1 MNTSSRFSKAF
12 VVIIVVG
19 IGLFQNMNNK
29 SFISEPLSSYNQ
41 QIENDISQGDTIQ
54 VNENRIFRITKA
66 IINSSIQQLISNL

>member
-29 SFISEPLSSYNQ
+29 SFISEPSSSYTQ

-54 VNENRIFRITKA
+54 VNENKFFRITKS